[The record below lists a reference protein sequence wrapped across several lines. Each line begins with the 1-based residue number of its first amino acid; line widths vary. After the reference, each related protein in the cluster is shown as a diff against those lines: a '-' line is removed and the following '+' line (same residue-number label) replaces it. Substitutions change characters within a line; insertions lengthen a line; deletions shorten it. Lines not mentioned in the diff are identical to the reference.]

1 MSLGT
6 EEIEPGVVRLRLRS
20 WQGRLAG
27 YEVSTYLL
35 HGVLVDTGFPRGG
48 RALATALDALRPRG
62 AIVTHWHEDH
72 AGNVPRLAAR
82 GLPLRMHPECEA
94 TLRARPRV
102 KLYRRVV
109 WGWTPRLDVQL
120 HDFDPAPLAII
131 PLAGHTPDHVC
142 VWDAERRILV
152 SGDLFLGVKVR
163 VAHRHE
169 APRRL
174 LESLRRAAAL
184 EPRLLLDAHR
194 GVVPD
199 GAGALRAKAG
209 WLEETIGEIDAG
221 HARGEPPR
229 EIARRVLG
237 REGMVGYASGG
248 EYSKLAFVKAV
259 LDDPLS
265 VRRQWGRTSA
275 GPSGR

>member
-1 MSLGT
+1 MRLDAG
-6 EEIEPGVVRLRLRS
+6 EIEPGVVRLRLRS

-48 RALATALDALRPRG
+48 TALATALDALRPRG

-72 AGNVPRLAAR
+72 AGNAPMLAAR
-82 GLPLRMHPECEA
+82 GLPLRMQPAGEA
-94 TLRARPRV
+94 VLRARPPV

-109 WGWTPRLDVQL
+109 WGWTPRLDAML
-120 HDFDPAPLAII
+120 HDFDPAPLEIV
-131 PLAGHTPDHVC
+131 PLPGHTTDHVG

-174 LESLRRAAAL
+174 LASLRAAAAL

-194 GVVPD
+194 GPVCD
-199 GAGALRAKAG
+199 ATAALRAKIA
-209 WLEETIGEIDAG
+209 WMEETIAAIEAR
-221 HARGEPPR
+221 HARGERPR
-229 EIARRVLG
+229 AIARRVLG
-237 REGMVGYASGG
+237 REGLVGHASRG
-248 EYSKLAFVKAV
+248 EYSKLAFVEAV
-259 LDDPLS
+259 LDEQMVD
-265 VRRQWGRTSA
+265 
-275 GPSGR
+275 